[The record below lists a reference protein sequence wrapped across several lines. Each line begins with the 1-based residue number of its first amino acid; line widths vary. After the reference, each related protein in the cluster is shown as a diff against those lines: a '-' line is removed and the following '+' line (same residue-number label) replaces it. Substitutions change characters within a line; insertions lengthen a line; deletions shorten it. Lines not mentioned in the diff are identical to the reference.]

1 MTNYPKSNLNYII
14 ENIKAKPTQYGDGR
28 VNYEAIMMAAPHE
41 DIDDDHW
48 GKMEMRELINDY
60 VDELDPRELWII
72 NAYMTEGK
80 SLQQI
85 ADELSITKTHVW
97 RLRNQALDKLRISMS
112 QDTKIRSKV
121 NIANTWEES
130 ASQWMLS
137 IGDTE
142 GQRPSSI
149 GYMEDTIE
157 YMRQSVL
164 ADQEP
169 RSDAFL
175 LLGKRTAALIRELE
189 EWDTGE
195 MLSMVVGKQRDYGH
209 GNINSFGLV
218 GIVVRLSD
226 KIERYKNLMLK
237 KREPSHESLVDT
249 LKDIV
254 GYCLIALMFLDGTF
268 QLKLGEEQ

>member
-1 MTNYPKSNLNYII
+1 MTNNPSSNLNYII
-14 ENIKAKPTQYGDGR
+14 ENIRAKPTQYGDGR
-28 VNYEAIMMAAPHE
+28 VNYEAMMMAAPHE

-48 GKMEMRELINDY
+48 EKMEMRELINDY

-97 RLRNQALDKLRISMS
+97 RLRNQALDKLRIAMS

-121 NIANTWEES
+121 NIADTWEES